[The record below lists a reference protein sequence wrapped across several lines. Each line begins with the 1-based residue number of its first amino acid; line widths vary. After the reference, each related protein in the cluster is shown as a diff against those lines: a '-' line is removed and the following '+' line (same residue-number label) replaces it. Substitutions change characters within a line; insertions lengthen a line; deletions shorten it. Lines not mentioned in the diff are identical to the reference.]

1 MMYILFRRCGWD
13 VGAGVGENTMR
24 VIVETNSAAR
34 ARVENYHF
42 IVCHC

>member
-1 MMYILFRRCGWD
+1 MMYILFGRRGWSM
-13 VGAGVGENTMR
+13 GAGVVENTMR

-34 ARVENYHF
+34 ASVENYHF